1 MLFGPMLWFTLG
13 GAAVAG
19 FVQGLS
25 GFAFSMV
32 SMAIWAWVLEP
43 RLAAVL
49 TVFGALVGQ
58 VTGALS
64 VRQAFPWKRLLP
76 FLAGG
81 ALGVPLGLAL
91 LPLLDPAVF
100 KLLLGIVLVAWC
112 SFMLLSR
119 RKIEQANRGRGYDR
133 VCDGI
138 AGLCGGILG
147 SLAGLTGIAPALWC
161 TLRQYPRD
169 MQRNLIQG
177 FNLLILSFTMTCYVV
192 SSTVSVAMLPWF
204 GALLP
209 VIMVST
215 WLGARLYARLCD
227 ETFRRIILML
237 LTLSGA
243 ALLVSAAR
251 GFL

>member
-119 RKIEQANRGRGYDR
+119 RKIEQGNRGRGYDR

-215 WLGARLYARLCD
+215 WLGARLYTRLCD

>member
-49 TVFGALVGQ
+49 TVFDALVGQ

-119 RKIEQANRGRGYDR
+119 RKIEQGNRGRGYDR

-169 MQRNLIQG
+169 VQRNLIQG

-192 SSTVSVAMLPWF
+192 SSTVSAAMLPWF

-227 ETFRRIILML
+227 ETFRRIILVL

>member
-112 SFMLLSR
+112 SFMLLSC

-192 SSTVSVAMLPWF
+192 SSTVSAAMLPWF

>member
-43 RLAAVL
+43 SLAAVL

-64 VRQAFPWKRLLP
+64 VREAFPWKLLLP

-81 ALGVPLGLAL
+81 ALGVPIGLAL
-91 LPLLDPAVF
+91 LPVLDPAVF

-119 RKIEQANRGRGYDR
+119 RKIELDSRGCLGE
-133 VCDGI
+133 GI

-147 SLAGLTGIAPALWC
+147 SLAGLTGLAPALWC
-161 TLRQYPRD
+161 TLRHYPRD
-169 MQRNLIQG
+169 VQRNLIQG

-192 SSTVSVAMLPWF
+192 SSTVSAAMLPWF

-209 VIMVST
+209 VVMVST

-227 ETFRRIILML
+227 ETFRRVVLML

-243 ALLVSAAR
+243 ALLVSSAR
-251 GFL
+251 AFL

>member
-64 VRQAFPWKRLLP
+64 VRQAFPWKQLLP

-91 LPLLDPAVF
+91 LPVLDPAVF

-119 RKIEQANRGRGYDR
+119 RKIEHGNRDRGYDR

-169 MQRNLIQG
+169 VQRNLIQG

>member
-81 ALGVPLGLAL
+81 ASGVPLGLAL
-91 LPLLDPAVF
+91 LPLLDPAIF

-119 RKIEQANRGRGYDR
+119 RKIEQGNRGRGYDR

-192 SSTVSVAMLPWF
+192 SSTVSAAMLPWF

>member
-119 RKIEQANRGRGYDR
+119 RKIEQGNRGRGYDR

-169 MQRNLIQG
+169 VQRNLIQG

-192 SSTVSVAMLPWF
+192 SSTVSAAMLPWF

-227 ETFRRIILML
+227 ETFRRIILVL

>member
-119 RKIEQANRGRGYDR
+119 RKIEQGNRGRGYDR

-169 MQRNLIQG
+169 VQRNLIQG

-192 SSTVSVAMLPWF
+192 SSTVSAAMLPWF

-243 ALLVSAAR
+243 ALLVSGAR

>member
-32 SMAIWAWVLEP
+32 SMAIWAWVLDP
-43 RLAAVL
+43 SLAAVL

-58 VTGALS
+58 VTGVLS
-64 VRQAFPWKRLLP
+64 VRQAFPWRRLLP

-81 ALGVPLGLAL
+81 ALGVPIGLAL

-100 KLLLGIVLVAWC
+100 KLLLGIVLVVWC
-112 SFMLLSR
+112 SFMQLSH
-119 RKIEQANRGRGYDR
+119 RKTELGNHGRSGDR
-133 VCDGI
+133 LCDGI

-147 SLAGLTGIAPALWC
+147 SLAGLTGLAPALWC

-169 MQRNLIQG
+169 VQRNLIQG

-192 SSTVSVAMLPWF
+192 SSTVSAAMLPWF
-204 GALLP
+204 AALLP
-209 VIMVST
+209 VVMVST

-227 ETFRRIILML
+227 ETFRRVILML

-243 ALLVSAAR
+243 ALLVSSAR